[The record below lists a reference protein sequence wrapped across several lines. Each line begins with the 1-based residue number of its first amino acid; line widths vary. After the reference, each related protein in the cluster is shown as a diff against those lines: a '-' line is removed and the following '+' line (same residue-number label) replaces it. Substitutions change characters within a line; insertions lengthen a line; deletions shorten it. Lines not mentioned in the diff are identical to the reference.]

1 MITLLVLRKKE
12 PGLERPFRVPMYP
25 VFPIVALV
33 IAAVC
38 LVALI
43 SLNINLS
50 LIYFSILLLAY
61 IWFHFFVKPRID
73 AQQSTAS

>member
-1 MITLLVLRKKE
+1 MITVLALRKKE
-12 PGLERPFRVPMYP
+12 PELERPFRVPMYP

-43 SLNINLS
+43 SLNIKLS
-50 LIYFSILLLAY
+50 VIYFSILILSY
-61 IWFHFFVKPRID
+61 IWFRVAVKDRQDRRSDI
-73 AQQSTAS
+73 